1 MPKFCP
7 NCGES
12 ISDKVKFCPECGVVI
27 DSLIQKNGQS
37 QVIEDNTP
45 KTEPDDKKI
54 KDSDIKEQTI
64 ESLKKKSILITHKS
78 DIYILLGVCIFLIVV
93 FLIVAPTKTIIN
105 NVEVAYTDTET
116 YTEKEPYEIQEA
128 YQEQEPYQTVETY
141 TDTVPV
147 PVSVPYQ
154 DTENSY
160 QSYDAQS
167 GHYYS
172 SIPSG
177 CTCTSNRYLYDKDGN
192 YGALCVQL
200 SCLISTPVTKYRTEM
215 QQQSVQKERPV
226 TKYRTITKYRNVTQY
241 RDVLKT
247 REVMKTRIDP
257 QQLEVNWL
265 LGFKTPYTLHL
276 PFISGA

>member
-12 ISDKVKFCPECGVVI
+12 ISDKIKFCPECGVAI
-27 DSLIQKNGQS
+27 DTLIQKIDQS
-37 QVIEDNTP
+37 QVIEDNAPIKETY
-45 KTEPDDKKI
+45 DKKI
-54 KDSDIKEQTI
+54 KDSDNKEQKI
-64 ESLKKKSILITHKS
+64 ESLKKKSILIKNRS
-78 DIYILLGVCIFLIVV
+78 DIFILLGVCIFLIVI
-93 FLIVAPTKTIIN
+93 FLVVAPTKTIIN

-116 YTEKEPYEIQEA
+116 YSEKEPYEVQEA
-128 YQEQEPYQTVETY
+128 YQEQEPYQSVETY

-160 QSYDAQS
+160 QSYDAPS
-167 GHYYS
+167 GKYYS

-177 CTCTSNRYLYDKDGN
+177 CTCTSNRYLYDENGN
-192 YGALCVQL
+192 FGALCIQL

-226 TKYRTITKYRNVTQY
+226 TKYRTITKYRTVTQY
-241 RDVLKT
+241 RDVQKN
-247 REVMKTRIDP
+247 RQVMKTRIDP

-265 LGFKTPYTLHL
+265 FGFKTPYRLHL
-276 PFISGA
+276 PFISGG